1 MVRYD
6 WMVTHSAQDALHL
19 PTDRNREDPLTDT
32 LYPPPSSPVRIGTR
46 GSRLAL
52 WQAHYIRDR
61 LTELGADV
69 DITVIKTQGDR
80 IQDVPLADMEGKGFF
95 TKELEEAQLAGEV
108 DLAVHSMKDL
118 GTDMPAGLA
127 LAAMVGRE
135 DPRESLLIRR
145 ECVDG
150 NRPEG
155 TLLPLASGARMG
167 TSAARRQ
174 AQLRDLRPDLEIAD
188 LRGNVPTRVNKL
200 REGQYDAILLAK
212 AGLSRLELDLSDL
225 IVIDLP
231 VDRFVPAP
239 AQGMLAIQCRDEQPW
254 LDFIGQLHA
263 TEAARAVAAER
274 RLLAALEGGC
284 QLPFGVNVAP
294 DGDDFRLLAFWRS
307 EDEDKSPLHL
317 DLHGEDPDALADEAL
332 QAIRDAEES
341 DA

>member
-1 MVRYD
+1 M
-6 WMVTHSAQDALHL
+6 
-19 PTDRNREDPLTDT
+19 TDT
-32 LYPPPSSPVRIGTR
+32 RTHPPSSPVRIGTR

-61 LTELGADV
+61 LTELDADV
-69 DITVIKTQGDR
+69 EITVIKTQGDR
-80 IQDVPLADMEGKGFF
+80 IQDVPLADMDGKGFF

-118 GTDMPAGLA
+118 ATEMPPGLA

-135 DPRESLLIRR
+135 DPRESFLMRR

-150 NRPEG
+150 NRPVDE
-155 TLLPLASGARMG
+155 LLPVADGARIG

-200 REGQYDAILLAK
+200 RDGQYDAILLAK
-212 AGLSRLELDLSDL
+212 AGLMRLELDVSDL
-225 IVIDLP
+225 AVIDLA

-239 AQGMLAIQCRDEQPW
+239 AQGMLAIQCRDEAPW
-254 LDFIGQLHA
+254 LDFLGQLHA
-263 TEAARAVAAER
+263 ADAARSVAAER

-294 DGDDFRLLAFWRS
+294 DGQGFRLLAFWRS
-307 EDEDKSPLHL
+307 TDSDQPAVRL
-317 DLHGEDPDALADEAL
+317 DLRGVNPDVLADEAL
-332 QAIRDAEES
+332 AVIREAAES
-341 DA
+341 DSCTRRRPASS